1 MPFQILLNTY
11 ISRKFDCMKNKAIP
25 LKGLPTVFKYPGVH
39 YTFDRQC
46 HLEYNDKYSAWTGRV
61 SV

>member
-1 MPFQILLNTY
+1 MTFQILLDTY
-11 ISRKFDCMKNKAIP
+11 IFRKFDCIKSKAIP
-25 LKGLPTVFKYPGVH
+25 LKGLPTVFKYPGV
-39 YTFDRQC
+39 YYPFDRQC